1 MSSTPRFIAPVALL
15 VTAGLALA
23 ACGSKTSSST
33 TTSTGASGAA
43 ASAPGATDQ
52 APPATVSLTET
63 GSSLLFPL
71 FSAWAPAYTKE
82 HPNITITP
90 ASTGSGAGI
99 AGATAGTSDIGASD
113 AYLAPAQRQTSPSL
127 VNIPLAI
134 SAQQINYNLPGAP
147 AHLKLNAKILAEMY
161 LGKITTWKDPQV
173 AALNPGASL
182 PDTKVVPVHR
192 SDGSGDT
199 FLFSSFLSKADP
211 TDWTIS
217 PGTTVAFPPV
227 PGNLGATGNG
237 GMVTTCGST
246 PGCVAYIGVSFQDK
260 ATMAG
265 LGEAMLANSS
275 GRYLLPTADAVSA
288 EAASFAGQTP
298 TNESISLI
306 YGTPADGYPI
316 VNYEYAIVNT
326 TQSDPNKAQA
336 MRAFLDWTIN
346 STNGNSASFL
356 GPVHFVALPA
366 RVVSLSQAQV
376 AKIGKA

>member
-1 MSSTPRFIAPVALL
+1 MPSTTRLIAPAALL

-23 ACGSKTSSST
+23 ACGSKSSTST
-33 TTSTGASGAA
+33 TTSSASGAA

-52 APPATVSLTET
+52 APATTVSLTET

-99 AGATAGTSDIGASD
+99 AGATAGTADIGSSD
-113 AYLAPAQRQTSPSL
+113 AYLAPAQQQMTPSL

-134 SAQQINYNLPGAP
+134 SAQQVNYNLPGAP
-147 AHLKLNAKILAEMY
+147 AHLKLNGKVLAEMY
-161 LGKITTWKDPQV
+161 LGKITTWNDAQIS
-173 AALNPGASL
+173 ALNPGASL
-182 PDTKVVPVHR
+182 PSTKVVPVHR

-199 FLFSSFLSKADP
+199 FLFSSFLSKSDP

-298 TNESISLI
+298 ANESISLI
-306 YGTPADGYPI
+306 YGSPAAGYPI

-326 TQSDPNKAQA
+326 TQSNSNKAQA
-336 MRAFLDWTIN
+336 IRAFLDWTIN
-346 STNGNSASFL
+346 PANGNSASFL
-356 GPVHFVALPA
+356 GPVHFVPLPA